1 MQEAL
6 PLVLLTLLLAMLTT
20 GGFLFPDPCKTRR
33 GRKYIDMP
41 ERLLLP
47 CSMLLLS
54 DMKLP
59 ANCNK

>member
-20 GGFLFPDPCKTRR
+20 GGFLFPDPYKTRT

-47 CSMLLLS
+47 FSIC
-54 DMKLP
+54 
-59 ANCNK
+59 CC